1 MQYSWMDYAH
11 GMKQHWKPKNHVM
24 IPSMKYFRVQGLRC
38 RTSGPTR
45 RVPVLL
51 QNTTP
56 LDERIGLDNLTF
68 ATSPRPSIVNF
79 PANVADVCG

>member
-1 MQYSWMDYAH
+1 M
-11 GMKQHWKPKNHVM
+11 P
-24 IPSMKYFRVQGLRC
+24 YFG
-38 RTSGPTR
+38 SR
-45 RVPVLL
+45 RVHVLL

>member
-1 MQYSWMDYAH
+1 
-11 GMKQHWKPKNHVM
+11 M

-38 RTSGPTR
+38 RTSGPA
-45 RVPVLL
+45 VYLYFYKI
-51 QNTTP
+51 QY

-79 PANVADVCG
+79 PANIADVCG